1 MARVY
6 RTKQGYGI
14 DYRFPPT
21 REGRRIREFIGP
33 DKEEA
38 KIMLA
43 DRLKAIRMGQN
54 PELRK
59 IQPKPFKETVTEFL
73 EKHARLRKDYQ
84 TFKVNSDRLLE
95 HFKGTL
101 QEIGPREVEDY
112 IQARLLTGIS
122 KSTAN
127 RERALLSC
135 IFSFAIRREYF
146 AGENPCRKVKAFPE
160 PRGRTRFLT
169 PTEATG
175 LVGKA
180 ADHLKPL
187 IIAGLHTGGRLSEL
201 LGLRWEAVNLAE
213 RILYF
218 DRETT
223 KSGKG
228 REIPISPDLDRILRE
243 QTKRRFKGG
252 EARDYVFTFRGR
264 RIKGVR
270 TAFNKARHDAGLGE
284 DVGFHTLRHTFA
296 SWYVQNGGDLY
307 RLQQF
312 LGHSTIALTERYA
325 HLGKDFLRAGVGFFG
340 APQEVGGHLV
350 DDLVKS
356 RPSSDSASA

>member
-1 MARVY
+1 MALY
-6 RTKQGYGI
+6 RTKEGVWGI
-14 DYRFPPT
+14 DYRYPP
-21 REGRRIREFIGP
+21 GRNGKRIREPIGS
-33 DKEEA
+33 KEEA
-38 KIMLA
+38 EIILGRRKE
-43 DRLKAIRMGQN
+43 AIRLGQN

-59 IQPKPFKETVTEFL
+59 IQPKPFNETVTEFL
-73 EKHARLRKDYQ
+73 AKHAKLRRDYQ

-101 QEIGPREVEDY
+101 QEIGPREIEDY
-112 IQARLLTGIS
+112 IAARLLTGIS

-146 AGENPCRKVKAFPE
+146 HGENPCRKVKAFPE
-160 PRGRTRFLT
+160 PKGRVRFLT
-169 PTEATG
+169 RDEAAG
-175 LVGKA
+175 LFAKA

-187 IIAGLHTGGRLSEL
+187 ITGGLHTGGRLSEL
-201 LGLRWEAVNLAE
+201 LRLRWEAVNLAE
-213 RILYF
+213 GILYF

-228 REIPISPDLDRILRE
+228 REIPISPELNQALRE
-243 QTKRRFKGG
+243 QAKQRFKGG
-252 EARDYVFTFRGR
+252 DARDYVFTFRGN

-270 TAFNKARHDAGLGE
+270 TAFNKARKDAGLGE

-307 RLQQF
+307 RLQQY
-312 LGHSTIALTERYA
+312 LGHSTIALTQRYA
-325 HLGKDFLRAGVGFFG
+325 HLGKDYFRAGVGFFG
-340 APQEVGGHLV
+340 APKEAGGQPV

-356 RPSSDSASA
+356 PPSTETASA